1 MRRAKPTF
9 YDPRDVQK
17 LYAAVDQARL
27 ILNEAGVSADRHS
40 FVDRLLASAVLRAA
54 QEGHRD
60 LARLTRAACEQWV
73 AWMGSVDR
81 NASRSVH

>member
-1 MRRAKPTF
+1 MRRTKPTF

-40 FVDRLLASAVLRAA
+40 FVDRLLAAAVLRAA

-60 LARLTRAACEQWV
+60 LARLTRAACDKWI
-73 AWMGSVDR
+73 AWMAEAR
-81 NASRSVH
+81 HPNRHSVH